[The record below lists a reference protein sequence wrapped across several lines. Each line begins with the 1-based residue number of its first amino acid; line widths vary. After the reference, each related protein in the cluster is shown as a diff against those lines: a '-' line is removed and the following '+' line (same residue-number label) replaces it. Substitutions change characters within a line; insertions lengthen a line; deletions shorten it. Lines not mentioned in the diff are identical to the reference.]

1 MGKVAILIDNMYLQ
15 HIQDEFKTGQVDITK
30 IPKVLLR
37 DGEEHHRTWVFD
49 ALPYVPPNP
58 TPEQITRKNNKH
70 QYLDALQYK
79 ERITVEQGM
88 VRPKATTCRKCGAQF
103 QVAVQKL
110 VDVKMSVRLVEL
122 AFSDSMDRIVLLSGD
137 ADLLPAVE
145 ASESSGT
152 TIRLAYAESGQVM
165 TSRALIRKCPEK
177 QKLTQQD
184 LAFCRYESVPTTQE
198 SSLVHA

>member
-1 MGKVAILIDNMYLQ
+1 MYLQ
-15 HIQDEFKTGQVDITK
+15 HIQDEFQTGQVDITK
-30 IPKVLLR
+30 LPKVLLR

-58 TPEQITRKNNKH
+58 TPEQITRRNNKH

-79 ERITVEQGM
+79 ERIAVEQGM
-88 VRPKATTCRKCGAQF
+88 VRPKTTTCRSCGVEF

-122 AFSDSMDRIVLLSGD
+122 AYSDSVDRIVLLSGD

-145 ASESSGT
+145 ASGSSGA
-152 TIRLAYAESGQVM
+152 TIRLAYAESGQVR
-165 TSRALIRKCPEK
+165 TSRALIRSCPEK
-177 QKLTQQD
+177 QKLTPED
-184 LAFCRYESVPTTQE
+184 LAFCRLQSQPTQE
-198 SSLVHA
+198 PSLIRASV